1 MAHGKVDRE
10 KKSQLVL
17 PKLLLNISVQI
28 STGLTTPP
36 SNSCAHAE
44 RMVLGCAKQSK
55 LESCVEM
62 QFELRLLTDSS
73 PHCSDADGK
82 QELDGDAERH
92 L

>member
-1 MAHGKVDRE
+1 MAKWTE
-10 KKSQLVL
+10 KKITAGLAKTLAKHLGPDFNWVKHPSQQQLRT
-17 PKLLLNISVQI
+17 N
-28 STGLTTPP
+28 
-36 SNSCAHAE
+36 HAD

-55 LESCVEM
+55 LESCVEK